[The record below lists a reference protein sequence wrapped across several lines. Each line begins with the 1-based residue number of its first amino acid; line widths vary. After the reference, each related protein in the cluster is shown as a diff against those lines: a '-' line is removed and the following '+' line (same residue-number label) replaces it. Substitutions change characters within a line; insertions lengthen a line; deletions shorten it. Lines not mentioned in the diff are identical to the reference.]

1 MSNRHYPPAYLRYLK
16 ARLWNLG
23 RPGFWVT
30 AIVLSLLG
38 LGIREYWLNPDFFT
52 FVQKQEVASPKP
64 ANSSFSDEDQAIAA
78 DIDNLP
84 VLLNDAA
91 KKNLPVIVSNFNTN
105 TQTKKSESLFGGVI
119 NKPQFLA
126 SDTKSNSGLGMVNSS
141 SAPKNQNMFVQQAE
155 SLMQMG
161 TNYNNNQSSSEPKE
175 TAKTPAYGVM
185 ELANQ
190 SDKSQ
195 NLVSSSPLQA
205 AINRATQQNLSN
217 VNSTTATATNNQ
229 INTMG
234 SPLYNSSTLTPLYNN
249 NNLPSQTLPS
259 NTGLNR
265 ATGYI
270 QPPITNQFPNSDNN
284 LNNTGT
290 SAAPIN
296 ISPYSMQT
304 VNSTNL
310 TPPTPVGYGNYGGM
324 QQPIEQKQPSNSRPV
339 PGPYGGVQMNGRTFP

>member
-1 MSNRHYPPAYLRYLK
+1 MHNRRYPPPYLRYLK

-23 RPGFWVT
+23 QPGFWVT
-30 AIVLSLLG
+30 AIFLSVMG
-38 LGIREYWLNPDFFT
+38 FIIQEYWSNPDFFT
-52 FVQKQEVASPKP
+52 YKPNKVDTSPKL
-64 ANSSFSDEDQAIAA
+64 ANSSLSDEDQAIAA

-119 NKPQFLA
+119 NKPQSLA
-126 SDTKSNSGLGMVNSS
+126 SDTKSNSGLGMVNSA
-141 SAPKNQNMFVQQAE
+141 SAPGNQNMFVQQAE
-155 SLMQMG
+155 NLMQIG
-161 TNYNNNQSSSEPKE
+161 TNYNNNQSSSEPKQ
-175 TAKTPAYGVM
+175 TAKTPEDGRIG
-185 ELANQ
+185 LATQ

-195 NLVSSSPLQA
+195 NLVPSSPLQT
-205 AINRATQQNLSN
+205 AINRATQQNLSTI
-217 VNSTTATATNNQ
+217 NSTTATPTNNQ

-234 SPLYNSSTLTPLYNN
+234 SALYNSSTVTPLN
-249 NNLPSQTLPS
+249 NNLPSQTLPA

-284 LNNTGT
+284 LNNTGI

-296 ISPYSMQT
+296 ISPDSIQSP
-304 VNSTNL
+304 NSTNL
-310 TPPTPVGYGNYGGM
+310 TPPTPVGYGNYGW
-324 QQPIEQKQPSNSRPV
+324 QQLPIEQQQPSNSRPV